1 MSTPI
6 PQRSNRICLADPLV
20 ALTWRRELNCTELEL
35 RTAVYA
41 VGSDPDQIRSHFRRS
56 IPEKVSMRLRRIL
69 EGKL

>member
-1 MSTPI
+1 MTTPI
-6 PQRSNRICLADPLV
+6 PKRSNRICLADPLV

-41 VGSDPDQIRSHFRRS
+41 VGSDPDRIRAHFHRS
-56 IPEKVSMRLRRIL
+56 IPEKISLALRRVL